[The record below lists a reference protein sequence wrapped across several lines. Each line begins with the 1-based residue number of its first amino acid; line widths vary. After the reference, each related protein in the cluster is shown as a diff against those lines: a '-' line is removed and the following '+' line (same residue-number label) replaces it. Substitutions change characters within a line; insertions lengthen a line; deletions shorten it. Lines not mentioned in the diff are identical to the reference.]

1 MGKIAVIFTDPSDD
15 RQFIEPVEAGR
26 AKGYELIQVGL
37 RQRQK
42 LERKM
47 AQHNVERSVT
57 SVSVEDFDGLVVL
70 RRYTLDELKK
80 AKDVVQ
86 LVERFMERGKPIWVL
101 HKNS

>member
-1 MGKIAVIFTDPSDD
+1 MGKIAVIFTEFSDD
-15 RQFIEPVEAGR
+15 HQFIEPVEAGR
-26 AKGYELIQVGL
+26 AEGYELIQVGL
-37 RQRQK
+37 RQGQK